1 MADGFG
7 AYTDHFSILTITS
20 GAGTLANVLEITAES
35 KTADPMSRADANDEN
50 GDIAASTWYGNTA
63 GTLYDASN
71 TFVCK
76 SGSFSLSVLD
86 LGELST
92 GVVVTGIE
100 VGTSNDGWPQITVT
114 GKLGPGAIVAPT
126 GFLNTFSLPDI
137 TITGAKRAQLLDFTI
152 DAGSRLTGS
161 GISATVDLAQTED
174 GEGEPV
180 AHGISGGIL
189 TQTADLVRVTA
200 APAWTQGATWTE
212 TQTPGVDGG
221 QAAYHTGSGAAE
233 KILTRDASA

>member
-1 MADGFG
+1 MRVTATTDATLLDDARNLAALLAFG
-7 AYTDHFSILTITS
+7 PDDLQTFVP
-20 GAGTLANVLEITAES
+20 GWE
-35 KTADPMSRADANDEN
+35 
-50 GDIAASTWYGNTA
+50 
-63 GTLYDASN
+63 DASG
-71 TFVCK
+71 TPFWATSFEASVEWMQAA
-76 SGSFSLSVLD
+76 GSALD
-86 LGELST
+86 RPEWDT
-92 GVVVTGIE
+92 ENE
-100 VGTSNDGWPQITVT
+100 VNE
-114 GKLGPGAIVAPT
+114 
-126 GFLNTFSLPDI
+126 
-137 TITGAKRAQLLDFTI
+137 TGAKRAQLLDFTI